1 MQPSDHETFHG
12 NDQLDF
18 EKINFAWKTRHLEKA
33 PLIYWVS
40 NPPPPGGGLLL
51 INKGRNHGARGRPY
65 PITRPPNF
73 LFFFLTIFI
82 YIGPSFMLSSHEKF
96 LFHP

>member
-40 NPPPPGGGLLL
+40 NPPPPRRGAP
-51 INKGRNHGARGRPY
+51 INQQGTESWRPREAIPDY
-65 PITRPPNF
+65 PSPQ
-73 LFFFLTIFI
+73 FFIFFPYNI
-82 YIGPSFMLSSHEKF
+82 YIYWPLIHAFF
-96 LFHP
+96 P